1 MDADP
6 LPELAA
12 IRNLVETSDL
22 ASEPRQTA
30 VWCLGQLTR
39 PYNELLRTQEQ
50 RFADAIQG
58 LAQAMLKHLSEH
70 GGAGLAEGF
79 VAQLRGL
86 HERIGLQPLNLKPV
100 SPSAGRRG
108 KVA

>member
-12 IRNLVETSDL
+12 LRTLGETSDL
-22 ASEPRQTA
+22 SSEARQTA
-30 VWCLGQLTR
+30 VWCLGQLAR

-70 GGAGLAEGF
+70 APCMIEAF
-79 VAQLRGL
+79 VGHLHVL
-86 HERIGLQPLNLKPV
+86 HERLGLLRLNLKPL
-100 SPSAGRRG
+100 PPPKRPRPRKA
-108 KVA
+108 A